1 MRIVD
6 VLAVPVQAGFFFDD
20 QLAIRAGAAHDGF
33 DYAGGPLTPGF
44 RRVRQPGEAVS
55 VLLLLDDG
63 GVEFGDCA
71 AVQYS
76 GAGGRDPL
84 FASRDGVA
92 VVQKI
97 VAPALRDADLG
108 DGFRVISDRVDALKT
123 GPDGR
128 PLPTAVRYGVS
139 QAVLA
144 AVARSRRRTM
154 AEVIRDEYDTGAPL
168 RPVPLY
174 AQTGDDRYGNAE
186 KMIIKGVD
194 ALPHG
199 LINNVAEKF
208 GASGEIF
215 AGYVDWLVGRIRD
228 LAPSADYR
236 PRLHFDL
243 YGCAGLAFNADID
256 AVADYLVEL
265 EAIAHPYDLA
275 IEHPIDAGSREAQIA
290 TYHSLRTALKTRGAH
305 VRIVV
310 DEWCNTLDDVRAFVA
325 AGAADVIHVKT
336 PDLGGVGST
345 VEALLLARNAGL
357 EAFCGGTC
365 NETDRSAQVSAHLAM
380 ACEAT
385 QVLAK
390 PGMGVDEGL
399 MIVANEMARTA
410 ALVRAR
416 EAARP

>member
-1 MRIVD
+1 MRVVD

-33 DYAGGPLTPGF
+33 DYAGEPLTPGF

-168 RPVPLY
+168 LPVPLY

-215 AGYVDWLVGRIRD
+215 AGYVEWLVGRIRD

-290 TYHSLRTALKTRGAH
+290 TYRSLRAALKARGAN

-336 PDLGGVGST
+336 PDLGSVGST
-345 VEALLLARNAGL
+345 VEALLLARDAGL